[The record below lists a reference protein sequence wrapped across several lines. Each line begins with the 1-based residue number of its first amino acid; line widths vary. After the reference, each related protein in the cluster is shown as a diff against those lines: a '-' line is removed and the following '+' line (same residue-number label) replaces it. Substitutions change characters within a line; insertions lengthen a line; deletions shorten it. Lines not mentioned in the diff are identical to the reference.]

1 MKQNTWKKY
10 NLKCINNNNFTLYI
24 TIIKTKDTCVI
35 GSIYSEKLV
44 CCSSQSNVNESF
56 VLYLFGR
63 VLYTEKMHPGMV
75 HDPGTFSAYPCHP
88 LNLPFPGPHACIPG
102 PPARHNT
109 HIHIYLSEDGKLKH
123 NHNIWLRDVVTDTL
137 QFSISFYSSNLN
149 YNNESDVCKAAETT
163 RIVKALH
170 K

>member
-1 MKQNTWKKY
+1 MTNTWKKY
-10 NLKCINNNNFTLYI
+10 LKCTNNILYI

-63 VLYTEKMHPGMV
+63 VLYTEKMHPGTV

-88 LNLPFPGPHACIPG
+88 LNLQFPGPHACIPG
-102 PPARHNT
+102 PPAHQNT
-109 HIHIYLSEDGKLKH
+109 HIRIRLS
-123 NHNIWLRDVVTDTL
+123 NWNIIITYDYVMLSLIHYNFQYHFTL
-137 QFSISFYSSNLN
+137 PI
-149 YNNESDVCKAAETT
+149 
-163 RIVKALH
+163 
-170 K
+170 